1 MPTGGSRFSTLWR
14 QLLGMNEQRIR
25 PARTGTDPAMR
36 RELALIIAFTLFV
49 MIAGLSY
56 VFFGLDMDM

>member
-1 MPTGGSRFSTLWR
+1 MPTHGSQLVRLLR
-14 QLLGMNEQRIR
+14 QLLGMNEQPIR

-56 VFFGLDMDM
+56 VFFGI